1 MSQNDVLFPI
11 STTST
16 PAILGRHPQTTQ
28 TNQTCFSNA
37 YPPTDLLLTHSD
49 GTVSIRNYPSF
60 STIHTLMAHTS
71 SCTSIAYSPNG
82 KYLAVGGSDALIS
95 LWDTADWVCRRT
107 LSNPTF
113 GGVKGLSW
121 SWDGRFIVGASED
134 VSSGD
139 GAGMGSGGLEIY
151 HAESGD
157 VVYTLPTG
165 TSGIPAV
172 EWHPSRYW
180 LAYSQIEASTGKS
193 MLKVVGAGVG
203 LSI

>member
-1 MSQNDVLFPI
+1 
-11 STTST
+11 
-16 PAILGRHPQTTQ
+16 
-28 TNQTCFSNA
+28 
-37 YPPTDLLLTHSD
+37 
-49 GTVSIRNYPSF
+49 
-60 STIHTLMAHTS
+60 MAHTS

-95 LWDTADWVCRRT
+95 LWDTTDWVCRRT

-165 TSGIPAV
+165 TAGIPAV

-180 LAYSQIEASTGKS
+180 LAHTQIEASTGKS
-193 MLKVVGAGVG
+193 VLKVVGAGAG
-203 LSI
+203 LSV